1 MLMVNYHNKSFR
13 TVSNSENGETSSETI
28 FHYKQI
34 GNIVFADYQG
44 GNIKYGHL
52 LGIVSEYGTI
62 EMTYHQV
69 NSSGALMTGK
79 CESIPEIL
87 ANGKIRLHENWEWT
101 SGDFSKGKS
110 MVDEQ

>member
-1 MLMVNYHNKSFR
+1 MVNYHNKTFR
-13 TVSNSENGETSSETI
+13 TVSNSQNGETSSETI
-28 FHYKQI
+28 FHYKQV

-52 LGIVSEYGTI
+52 LGLVSEYGTI

-69 NSSGALMTGK
+69 NSRGALMTGK

-87 ANGKIRLHENWEWT
+87 DNGKVRLHENWEWT

-110 MVDEQ
+110 IVEEQ

>member
-87 ANGKIRLHENWEWT
+87 DNGKIRLHENWEWT

>member
-1 MLMVNYHNKSFR
+1 MLMVNYHNRTFH
-13 TVSNSENGETSSETI
+13 TVSNPQNRESSSETI

-34 GNIVFADYQG
+34 GNVDFAEYQG

-52 LGIVSEYGTI
+52 LRRVSEYGTI

-69 NSSGALMTGK
+69 NVAGELMTGK

-87 ANGKIRLHENWEWT
+87 SNGKVRLHENWEWT
-101 SGDFSKGKS
+101 SGDLSKGKS
-110 MVDEQ
+110 IVEEV

>member
-1 MLMVNYHNKSFR
+1 MLMVNYHNKTFR
-13 TVSNSENGETSSETI
+13 TVSNSQNGETSSETI
-28 FHYKQI
+28 FHYKQV

-52 LGIVSEYGTI
+52 LGLVSEYGTI

-69 NSSGALMTGK
+69 NSSCELMTGK

-87 ANGKIRLHENWEWT
+87 DNGKVRLHENWEWT

-110 MVDEQ
+110 IVEEQ